1 MGCFLSNN
9 KTKYNNRKSNSLES
23 INLIKYE
30 YKRPVILYNN
40 IIKYKLIKNKFT
52 KKTIFQT
59 IKYLKK
65 FIVGVHKSLLLN
77 TDYSN
82 YDLQSD
88 TREIKLLK
96 IKCIK
101 ADNNEYIFIM
111 SSYKFTFIILDC
123 TNVNLHIHFT
133 NNIYNVFHFENKNK
147 LDGEKLIKNYVKNI
161 EFCSFTNMDYS
172 LHGYFDWS
180 ISTYYKQSVF
190 NMNYFNDAIEVYVI
204 VPIITKNL
212 KIY

>member
-1 MGCFLSNN
+1 MGCYLSKN
-9 KTKYNNRKSNSLES
+9 KKKYNNTKINSLES
-23 INLIKYE
+23 INLIPYE
-30 YKRPVILYNN
+30 YKSPLLYHQN
-40 IIKYKLIKNKFT
+40 IIKYKLIKNNFT
-52 KKTIFQT
+52 KKTFFQT
-59 IKYLKK
+59 IKYLKN
-65 FIVGVHKSLLLN
+65 FIINIHKSLLLN

-82 YDLQSD
+82 YDLESD
-88 TREIKLLK
+88 TREIKLFK

-101 ADNNEYIFIM
+101 AENNVYIFRM
-111 SSYKFTFIILDC
+111 SSYKFTFIILDY

-133 NNIYNVFHFENKNK
+133 NHVYNVIQFGNKNK
-147 LDGEKLIKNYVKNI
+147 LNGEILIKNYVKNI